1 MVNRNLLRQYDPS
14 EQDLQFEMSAARLD
28 SITGETPEL
37 EEYYQRER
45 QPFEVNKIVRGR
57 VANIVGDDVVVDI
70 GYKSEG
76 VIAIQEW
83 YDEGEDRVKAPQ
95 VGDEIDVLL
104 DAVEDESGAIVLSY
118 RKAKRQKE
126 WEEIISK
133 HKEGDVVAGAVTRKI
148 KGGLLVNIGVNVFL
162 PASQVDIRRPPDIA
176 DYIGRTIECKIL
188 KIDEA
193 RRNIVVSRRR
203 LLEDQ
208 RDTLKK
214 QLLAEIEVGQVR
226 KGVVKNIA
234 EFGAFVDLGGIDG
247 LLHIT
252 DMSWGRVNNPHEMVH
267 IDQQLEVWILQ
278 VDKDREKIALS
289 LKHKTASPWQNVAD
303 KYPVASRHKGEV
315 VNVMTYG
322 AFVKLE
328 PGIEGLVHISEM
340 SWTRR
345 INHPNELVNIGEV
358 IEVQV
363 LNINKEKQEISLGM
377 KQVQPN
383 PWDKVA
389 ERYPTNTIVTGT
401 VRNLTNYGAFIE
413 IEEGID
419 GLLHVSDMS
428 WVKKVAHPS
437 EVVQKGDKVTC
448 IVLNVDQER
457 KRIALGLKQ
466 MNNDPWEGDIPGR
479 YKPNE
484 VKKGKVTK
492 LTNFGVFVELETGL
506 EGLLHISELAEHKV
520 ETPEDVVKVGDEI
533 EVKIL
538 RVDVAERKIGLSRKR
553 LGMPDEEPEEGATP
567 PVEGATEGAE
577 PAKAAKTPARGEL
590 RGGTGSSGSQLIN
603 MPEPGPAPSPAPES
617 ES

>member
-1 MVNRNLLRQYDPS
+1 MVNRNLLRQLDVPEDFDFPERWLPDE
-14 EQDLQFEMSAARLD
+14 EQQ
-28 SITGETPEL
+28 
-37 EEYYQRER
+37 
-45 QPFEVNKIVRGR
+45 FEVNKIVNGR
-57 VANIVGDDVVVDI
+57 VLSIQGDDVLVDV

-76 VIAIQEW
+76 VIPLQEW
-83 YDEGEDRVKAPQ
+83 YDEGQDRIVPPQ
-95 VGDEIDVLL
+95 PGEEIQVLL
-104 DAVEDESGAIVLSY
+104 DAVEDENGTIVLSY
-118 RKAKRQKE
+118 RKALRQKI
-126 WEEIISK
+126 WETIVGK
-133 HKEGDVVAGAVTRKI
+133 YKENDVVSGLVTRKI
-148 KGGLLVNIGVNVFL
+148 KGGLLVNIEGVNVFL
-162 PASQVDIRRPPDIA
+162 PASQVDIRRPSDIG

-193 RRNIVVSRRR
+193 RRNIVVSRRK

-208 RDTLKK
+208 REEMKK
-214 QLLAEIEVGQVR
+214 KLLNEIMPGQVR

-252 DMSWGRVNNPHEMVH
+252 DMSWGRVNNPHEVVH
-267 IDQQLEVWILQ
+267 IDQQLEVYILS
-278 VDKDREKIALS
+278 VDKDKEKIALS
-289 LKHKTASPWQNVAD
+289 LKHKTPSPWANVEA
-303 KYPVASRHKGEV
+303 KYPIGSRHHGEV
-315 VNVMTYG
+315 VNVMSYG

-340 SWTRR
+340 SWTKR
-345 INHPNELVNIGEV
+345 INHPSELVSIGDQ

-389 ERYPTNTIVTGT
+389 ERYPPGTIVTGT

-437 EVVQKGDKVTC
+437 EVVSKGDKVTC
-448 IVLNVDQER
+448 VVLNVDQER

-479 YKPNE
+479 YKPGD

-492 LTNFGVFVELETGL
+492 LTNFGVFIELEPGL
-506 EGLLHISELAEHKV
+506 EGLLHISELADHKV
-520 ETPEDVVKVGDEI
+520 ESPEEVVKVGDEV

-538 RVDVAERKIGLSRKR
+538 RVDAADRKIGLSRKR
-553 LGMPDEEPEEGATP
+553 IGWSQEEEAAEEAAEAAAATGKETP
-567 PVEGATEGAE
+567 P
-577 PAKAAKTPARGEL
+577 KREL
-590 RGGTGSSGSQLIN
+590 RGGTGAAGQPLIS
-603 MPEPGPAPSPAPES
+603 MPPPEKK
-617 ES
+617 

>member
-1 MVNRNLLRQYDPS
+1 MVNRNLLRQFDLS
-14 EQDLQFEMSAARLD
+14 EQDLMQELAAGMQDAQTGGQYDLDHYYLQDRRDFE
-28 SITGETPEL
+28 T
-37 EEYYQRER
+37 
-45 QPFEVNKIVRGR
+45 NKIVSGK
-57 VANIVGDDVVVDI
+57 VVNIVGDDVVIDI

-76 VIAIQEW
+76 IIALQEW
-83 YDEGEDRVKAPQ
+83 YDEGKDAIVRPQ
-95 VGDEIDVLL
+95 IGDEIQVLL

-126 WEEIISK
+126 WEDVIAK
-133 HKEGDVVAGAVTRKI
+133 HKEGDVVSGLVTRKI

-176 DYIGRTIECKIL
+176 DYINRTIECKIL

-193 RRNIVVSRRR
+193 RRNIVVSRRK

-208 RDTLKK
+208 REEMKK
-214 QLLAEIEVGQVR
+214 KLLAEIEPGQVR

-252 DMSWGRVNNPHEMVH
+252 DMSWARVTNPHEMVH
-267 IDQQLEVWILQ
+267 IDQQLEVYILQ

-289 LKHKTASPWQNVAD
+289 LKHKTPSPWANVAD
-303 KYPVASRHKGEV
+303 KYPVGSRHKGEV

-345 INHPNELVNIGEV
+345 INHPSELVQIGDV

-377 KQVQPN
+377 KQVMPN

-389 ERYPTNTIVTGT
+389 ERYPTGT
-401 VRNLTNYGAFIE
+401 VVSGVVRNLTNYGAFIE

-428 WVKKVAHPS
+428 HVKKVAHPS

-448 IVLNVDQER
+448 MVLNVDQER

-466 MNNDPWEGDIPGR
+466 MTSDPWESDIPGR
-479 YKPNE
+479 YRPNE
-484 VKKGKVTK
+484 IKKGKVTK
-492 LTNFGVFVELETGL
+492 LTNFGVFVELEPGL
-506 EGLLHISELAEHKV
+506 EGLLHISELADHKV
-520 ETPEDVVKVGDEI
+520 ESPEDVVKVGDEI
-533 EVKIL
+533 EVKVL
-538 RVDVAERKIGLSRKR
+538 RVDVGERKIGLSRKR
-553 LGMPDEEPEEGATP
+553 LGWQGDEEEEDTTASTDANRPATRP
-567 PVEGATEGAE
+567 Q
-577 PAKAAKTPARGEL
+577 REL
-590 RGGTGSSGSQLIN
+590 RGGTGSGGGQLIN
-603 MPEPGPAPSPAPES
+603 MPEPGDRK
-617 ES
+617 